1 MSPSLPHGLGA
12 THLPAVMRTPSH
24 CLSGTTRLAAAK
36 SPSSLHI
43 SWRSRLPAALRRAS
57 TVLTTTLLLG
67 ACASSPQPPD
77 WQASAFAALGN
88 YTSAYLEGNT
98 RVADYEFARAKSQ
111 VARTGRLDLMAKLE
125 LLRCAT
131 QVASLE
137 LGPCEAYAPLAADAA
152 APEQA
157 YAAFLDG
164 QWAHLDPALLPAH
177 YRGLV
182 AQAREVAA
190 PTTSQAGPSPA
201 PLNHQLNQIQDPLAR
216 LIAAGALLKNELITP
231 VDMGQA
237 VDTASSQGCAGPC
250 WPGWGCSSNAPKPL
264 ATA

>member
-1 MSPSLPHGLGA
+1 MSPS
-12 THLPAVMRTPSH
+12 
-24 CLSGTTRLAAAK
+24 
-36 SPSSLHI
+36 SP
-43 SWRSRLPAALRRAS
+43 RLPTHPLAGAALLSA
-57 TVLTTTLLLG
+57 TLLLA
-67 ACASSPQPPD
+67 ACASGPQPPD

-164 QWAHLDPALLPAH
+164 QWSDINPVLLPAH
-177 YRGLV
+177 YRALV
-182 AQAREVAA
+182 TQAREAA
-190 PTTSQAGPSPA
+190 APPTTSQASPSPA
-201 PLNHQLNQIQDPLAR
+201 QLNHQLNQIQDPLAR
-216 LIAAGALLKNELITP
+216 LIAAGALLKKELIAP
-231 VDMGQA
+231 VDIGQA
-237 VDTASSQGCAGPC
+237 VDTASSQGWRRPLLAWLGVQLKRAQAAGD
-250 WPGWGCSSNAPKPL
+250 NAAAAQLQRRIDL
-264 ATA
+264 ALQTLAK